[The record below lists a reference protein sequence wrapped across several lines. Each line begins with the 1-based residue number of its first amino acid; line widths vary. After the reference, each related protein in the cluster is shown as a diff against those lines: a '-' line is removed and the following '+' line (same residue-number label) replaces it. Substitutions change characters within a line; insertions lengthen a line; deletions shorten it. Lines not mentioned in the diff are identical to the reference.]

1 VKAIHHTLRF
11 IALPL
16 VLTTARG
23 WAQTPV
29 PPVAPPAEPAPA
41 APEATEA
48 PEVAPAPSE
57 PEPAPEPEAVPA
69 PTPEPAPVAVETKA
83 AEAAA
88 AATTDVPEA
97 PPSLAPFTFGTS
109 TWSRFEVREGY
120 DRLGVSPPAITNPAR
135 TRFTEGDQT
144 VFRARISMA
153 SADLPLG
160 PKLTGMVQFTPQ
172 ASGSWGT
179 SGLGGTIGE
188 ANLGIYEGY
197 FKFKGERFEVK
208 GGRFAMNYGEALV
221 IGNLDWHQAG
231 RAFDGLHTKYKMKK
245 GYVDLFATQTA
256 SGFGT
261 ATDPFLAGDS
271 YFWGLY
277 SGWGGYIKEGMDL
290 DIYLLGLS
298 NASSETFPGTDAATG
313 TAFTYQRDGATLMT
327 AGARAKQKLGVI
339 DYRVEADLQFGQT
352 AGTSTDATV
361 TQTAAIS
368 TLAYQAEAELGF
380 AFSKKVRLGV
390 GGNIA
395 SGNDA
400 ATPDNEAYNE
410 LFPTTHKWLGLM
422 DVIGTRTNVGSG
434 FFKFSA
440 GLGETFSV
448 MLDGHLF
455 ARPGAG
461 GLGRVMGS
469 TSGLAGG
476 ELNLQLKKQFGKW
489 GSLRG
494 LYGIFLANGDHYATD
509 EAAHYVEIQG
519 GIDF

>member
-1 VKAIHHTLRF
+1 MKAMKPSLRF

-16 VLTTARG
+16 VLTAAPS
-23 WAQTPV
+23 WAQTPAT
-29 PPVAPPAEPAPA
+29 PAAEPAPA
-41 APEATEA
+41 APAPTEPEA
-48 PEVAPAPSE
+48 PAAEAAPAPTE
-57 PEPAPEPEAVPA
+57 PAPEAAPAPAPEPAPP
-69 PTPEPAPVAVETKA
+69 AVEAKA
-83 AEAAA
+83 EEAAA
-88 AATTDVPEA
+88 AAAADVPET

-120 DRLGVSPPAITNPAR
+120 DRLGVSPPAIVNPAR

-153 SADLPLG
+153 SADLPLSPG
-160 PKLTGMVQFTPQ
+160 LTGMVQFTPQ

-197 FKFKGERFEVK
+197 FKFKAERFEFK
-208 GGRFAMNYGEALV
+208 GGRFAMNYGDALV
-221 IGNLDWHQAG
+221 IGDLAWHQSG
-231 RAFDGLHTKYKMKK
+231 RAFDGLHAKYKMNK
-245 GYVDLFATQTA
+245 GYIDLFATQTA
-256 SGFGT
+256 SGFGS
-261 ATDPFLAGDS
+261 ATDPFLAGDT

-277 SGWGGYIKEGMDL
+277 SGWGGYLAEGMDL
-290 DIYLLGLS
+290 DVYLLGLS
-298 NASSETFPGTDAATG
+298 LASSETFPGTDAATG

-352 AGTSTDATV
+352 AGTTTDAAV
-361 TQTAAIS
+361 AQALAID

-380 AFSKKVRLGV
+380 SFTKKIRLGV
-390 GGNIA
+390 GANIA
-395 SGNDA
+395 SGNDP
-400 ATPDNEAYNE
+400 ATATTNEAYNE

-422 DVIGTRTNVGSG
+422 DVIGTRTNIGSG

-440 GLGETFSV
+440 GITETFTF

-455 ARPGAG
+455 ARPSAG
-461 GLGRVMGS
+461 GLGRSATS

-476 ELNLQLKKQFGKW
+476 EFNAQLMKKFGKW

-494 LYGIFLANGDHYATD
+494 LYGIFLANGDHYASSD
-509 EAAHYVEIQG
+509 PAHYVEIQG